1 LNLIT
6 VRVLWASL
14 VFSTLL
20 ELAFVLGADFDRH
33 VELQLPVVV
42 ALACV
47 ALGVAVTSFLLPSRL
62 HRIALEQLAL
72 PVVEVLVQNS
82 EAMSDY
88 RSAAGS
94 QRVFRDAVAAR
105 TGMLRAFQ
113 TPFIL
118 SLALSESI
126 ALMGLVIAQGRLAP
140 SWLALPFFAIA
151 WVLFG
156 LRFPRE
162 KSLVAPAERLYSAR
176 LAGCRRRP
184 W

>member
-42 ALACV
+42 ALACF

-72 PVVEVLVQNS
+72 PVIEVPVQNS
-82 EAMSDY
+82 EARDY

-176 LAGCRRRP
+176 LAG
-184 W
+184 